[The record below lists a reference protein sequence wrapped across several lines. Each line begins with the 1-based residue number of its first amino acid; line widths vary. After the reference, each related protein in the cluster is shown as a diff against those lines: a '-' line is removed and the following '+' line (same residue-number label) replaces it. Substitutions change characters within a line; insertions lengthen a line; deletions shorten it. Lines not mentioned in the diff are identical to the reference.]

1 MKFAATSI
9 CDTKILEI
17 GKLSFPAEKLC
28 ITSGPGRLRLA
39 KTRSIS
45 PEHKLSKKLDDAQL
59 KGADG
64 FEIKTVQLES
74 PSQSSQP

>member
-1 MKFAATSI
+1 MQFAATSI

-28 ITSGPGRLRLA
+28 VKGKGRSSRLA

-45 PEHKLSKKLDDAQL
+45 PEHKMSKKLDDGQRR
-59 KGADG
+59 GDG
-64 FEIKTVQLES
+64 FELKTVQMDS
-74 PSQSSQP
+74 PSQSS